1 MTEFVVPYH
10 GQGSIFDETDVAAVT
25 NLLLSGKHLS
35 SGTERS
41 AFEQEFAGSV
51 GACHA
56 VSVTSCTMALEL
68 ATYLLDL
75 RPGDE
80 VIASPLTFQA
90 TVAPLLTRRV
100 TVRFADI
107 DPESLALDPAS
118 VQRLIGPSTRAV
130 YVTHYGGLAADL
142 DRLRE
147 LADAHGIALLE
158 DCAHALG
165 TLYHGRSVGTIG
177 DVGCWSFHSLKNM
190 STMGQGGMLTTG
202 SSAWA
207 GTLRRVS
214 GIEPDADFTE
224 RATPIIFGGHKPPLP
239 DDPERHCKNA
249 YTHDCGT
256 VRAGGSNAI
265 MSEPAAAVGRTQ
277 LAKLPSFVARRRK
290 LAGYLNERLGALP
303 GVRVQG
309 DLPDREHSYHLYTI
323 RLEGARPGQRDELI
337 RRLHHEYKIEIIL
350 RYFPL
355 HLLPEW
361 RAQGGAYGQAPV
373 AERVW
378 FEELVNLPIYPA
390 MLDSQVEYV
399 ADAVSTALREVIAG
413 QRTAVQS

>member
-177 DVGCWSFHSLKNM
+177 DVGCWSFHSLKTCPRWARAAC
-190 STMGQGGMLTTG
+190 SPRGRRPGRARCAGSAESSRMLTSPSG
-202 SSAWA
+202 RLRSS
-207 GTLRRVS
+207 
-214 GIEPDADFTE
+214 
-224 RATPIIFGGHKPPLP
+224 
-239 DDPERHCKNA
+239 
-249 YTHDCGT
+249 
-256 VRAGGSNAI
+256 
-265 MSEPAAAVGRTQ
+265 
-277 LAKLPSFVARRRK
+277 
-290 LAGYLNERLGALP
+290 LP
-303 GVRVQG
+303 GTNPPSR
-309 DLPDREHSYHLYTI
+309 TI
-323 RLEGARPGQRDELI
+323 RSGTARTRTRMTAAPSA
-337 RRLHHEYKIEIIL
+337 
-350 RYFPL
+350 
-355 HLLPEW
+355 
-361 RAQGGAYGQAPV
+361 RAV
-373 AERVW
+373 VTR
-378 FEELVNLPIYPA
+378 
-390 MLDSQVEYV
+390 S
-399 ADAVSTALREVIAG
+399 
-413 QRTAVQS
+413 